1 MTVTLG
7 DLNLGV
13 VNGLSFSDR
22 KRLEDV
28 DLPTARGSSS
38 QDLGELASTI
48 ELSGILRG
56 PSRFDDFKQL
66 QRFKRLGNSLKLDS
80 DAVKTVVFV
89 KEVKLVK
96 IGVNIL
102 RYGLS
107 LKESL
112 FKQVNSCD
120 GIADWSSST
129 TGAVVAIVSDSPTP
143 FEGLGCLKVSHN
155 AEAAEEVNVT
165 YEPLDSID
173 LEDFDWVSFA
183 WLMDNISEITSA
195 VVSVT
200 EGVHTATYDF
210 SALLTES
217 DKWLRLRIHKTSF
230 ANFGDTGLGTSRQD
244 KTGSDK
250 VASSELLFRC
260 RRRGRVRVMGEYKN
274 VLFKDSFIGT
284 AGYPP
289 DRGKWFAFLTR
300 ENSSVDF
307 TDGTI
312 EPTVNGCRF
321 AAAVD
326 SSGWGSLNLMSRA
339 EFKVPF
345 KIRVAVKPT
354 DFGFFFYLLSPD
366 VRDGH
371 FLGTEV
377 YGMWVADVYGTTAD
391 NKFKFVLS
399 QNYSPKINTSA
410 VSWSL
415 GTEYIIEME
424 VTPYSVDT
432 SKMQVVLTIKLASD
446 GSTVWE
452 ISDWC
457 DPSLSGTLRCAF
469 SAMANA
475 SDSIEFYAKS
485 LLVFGNQSRKAKA
498 IVSSVTGL
506 EKRVITDDVID
517 FRVALRDGSH
527 PQASLTIKNE
537 GNKYD
542 ELSVKS
548 EIEIRAGTEAILY
561 LLFRGYIEAP
571 ERSYPPSRL
580 KIESSKGYAKRLDFR
595 EAYGKTYTNKTCG
608 FIVIDLIKT
617 YFEGIFA
624 YDNVLEGIATSAEYN
639 AVTIS
644 KIIKELAD
652 ANVFVWG
659 VDFNKTVYFYPF
671 SLARSQSSIPF
682 KSKSDQFNISN
693 RDIDEV
699 VNYVHQ
705 VGKTSSPGTI
715 LPWPTHLPEISIPP
729 KRSWSVYC

>member
-1 MTVTLG
+1 
-7 DLNLGV
+7 
-13 VNGLSFSDR
+13 
-22 KRLEDV
+22 
-28 DLPTARGSSS
+28 
-38 QDLGELASTI
+38 
-48 ELSGILRG
+48 
-56 PSRFDDFKQL
+56 
-66 QRFKRLGNSLKLDS
+66 
-80 DAVKTVVFV
+80 
-89 KEVKLVK
+89 
-96 IGVNIL
+96 
-102 RYGLS
+102 
-107 LKESL
+107 
-112 FKQVNSCD
+112 
-120 GIADWSSST
+120 
-129 TGAVVAIVSDSPTP
+129 
-143 FEGLGCLKVSHN
+143 
-155 AEAAEEVNVT
+155 
-165 YEPLDSID
+165 
-173 LEDFDWVSFA
+173 
-183 WLMDNISEITSA
+183 
-195 VVSVT
+195 
-200 EGVHTATYDF
+200 
-210 SALLTES
+210 
-217 DKWLRLRIHKTSF
+217 
-230 ANFGDTGLGTSRQD
+230 
-244 KTGSDK
+244 
-250 VASSELLFRC
+250 
-260 RRRGRVRVMGEYKN
+260 MGEYKN

-345 KIRVAVKPT
+345 KIRVMVKPI
-354 DFGFFFYLLSPD
+354 DFGFYFYLLSPD

-432 SKMQVVLTIKLASD
+432 SKLQVVLTIKLASD
-446 GSTVWE
+446 GSTVWS

-475 SDSIEFYAKS
+475 SDSIEFYAKT
-485 LLVFGNQSRKAKA
+485 LLVFGNQTRKAKA

-571 ERSYPPSRL
+571 ERTYPPSRL
-580 KIESSKGYAKRLDFR
+580 KIESGKGYAKRLDFR
-595 EAYGKTYTNKTCG
+595 EAYNKTYSNKTCG
-608 FIVIDLIKT
+608 FIVKDLIKT
-617 YFEGIFA
+617 YFDGVFS
-624 YDNVLEGIATSAEYN
+624 YDNVLEGIPEDLPTSAEYN
-639 AVTIS
+639 AVTVS

-652 ANVFVWG
+652 ACVFVWG
-659 VDFNKTVYFYPF
+659 VDFNKTVYFMPF

-682 KSKSDQFNISN
+682 KSKTDQFNISN

-705 VGKTSSPGTI
+705 VGKTSSGAPYEYTAHDSTSGSSYWRRDKTFKDTSLSSQAATQAKAQGLLQKYKELTKEIALTTQNIVPIELYCMATITNTEVGLNEFNGEVKSVEFSFSARGVKTAVLFQNRGFKLADALVAFQEALSAKDSGLNNAQGGGTGEEEEPPPEEEFGFITINLADGYLQSLEQALFSDAI
-715 LPWPTHLPEISIPP
+715 LFDPIELIRFEDEIQCNSAPQASLLEERRQLEFNMTESLYVNHGGTKQVGEVCVYAETHVQSMNENIAREDFPDFSEELTITNE
-729 KRSWSVYC
+729 